1 MSRRESLSKLGVFT
15 PSCRILVID
24 GDAAF
29 QSALGNAAVHAGHTA
44 IPLTNSDRALAV
56 ANQEAPDLIVLDLA
70 MHGPSGRVG
79 RDVLAELKRVPE
91 TEKIPVLVYS
101 SHSVEFDRRHALE
114 LGAEDFVLGPVDPTA
129 LIAKIERV
137 VFRTSSGK
145 FHTSQ

>member
-24 GDAAF
+24 GDAKF
-29 QSALGNAAVHAGHTA
+29 QSALANAATHAGHTA
-44 IPLTNSDRALAV
+44 IALTNSDRTLAV

-91 TEKIPVLVYS
+91 TEKIPVLVY
-101 SHSVEFDRRHALE
+101 R
-114 LGAEDFVLGPVDPTA
+114 GN
-129 LIAKIERV
+129 
-137 VFRTSSGK
+137 
-145 FHTSQ
+145 